1 MARQVVE
8 DHRVA
13 FAQNGDENLL
23 DIGDEVLGID
33 RPVEHKGAINPSQV
47 RPARNVVVFQ

>member
-8 DHRVA
+8 DHRVT

-23 DIGDEVLGID
+23 DIGDEALGID
-33 RPVEHKGAINPSQV
+33 RPLEHKGGNKPLQV